1 MNDLSKLSIA
11 APKPLSILTAIFDPR
26 GTKLITMKKSILL
39 TLAIIPLAACA
50 TDSSEPLAPDSPT
63 TSPSAT
69 SPSASASTSDPKT
82 EASVSAEATES
93 TEVSTPI
100 PTFVQEISVDQP
112 VEQPA
117 IVVEPS
123 VEPSAYDDEF
133 VTGVTPPDIYIP
145 NPDATDVPNPE
156 ATEHESEN

>member
-1 MNDLSKLSIA
+1 
-11 APKPLSILTAIFDPR
+11 
-26 GTKLITMKKSILL
+26 MKKHILL
-39 TLAIIPLAACA
+39 TLAILPLAACA
-50 TDSSEPLAPDSPT
+50 TDSSEPLAPGSPT

-82 EASVSAEATES
+82 EVSPSAEATEG

-100 PTFVQEISVDQP
+100 PPVVQEISVDQP
-112 VEQPA
+112 AVEQP
-117 IVVEPS
+117 V
-123 VEPSAYDDEF
+123 VEPSAYEDEF

-145 NPDATDVPNPE
+145 APDATDIPNPE